1 MVGESVY
8 RKFVVR
14 AVAITAVLLLFA
26 APMAASAAG
35 EDSGVNLTTSP
46 LPINIVAAP
55 GETKTV
61 DLKIKNSGSKA
72 VQLRVDLM
80 KFKAFGEEG
89 KPRLLDREPGDD
101 YFDWVSFSEKTFN
114 AEPGV
119 WKSVKMTIKVP
130 RSASSGYYY
139 AAVFSPAN
147 KPKPTSERT
156 AAVVGAT
163 ATLVLLEAR
172 VPGAKRAIEVV
183 EFSADRKFYEYLPA
197 SFSIKLRN
205 KGNVHVAPYGSIFMS
220 RGDTKDISIIGV
232 NSEKGNILP
241 DSNRVYTA
249 SWQDGFPV
257 YQPRRDGPELVADR
271 SGKAAQVLK
280 WDFTQVPKLRIGKYT
295 ASMLLVY
302 DDGQRDVP
310 VEAVVS
316 FWVIPW
322 RLILLMIAVPVIP
335 AALVYFIMRRRMRR
349 KTA

>member
-1 MVGESVY
+1 MRRRLIQG
-8 RKFVVR
+8 
-14 AVAITAVLLLFA
+14 LLLL
-26 APMAASAAG
+26 MALLLMLPVLPASAAEADG
-35 EDSGVNLTTSP
+35 SGVNLTTSP

-72 VQLRVDLM
+72 VPLRVDLM

-101 YFDWVSFSEKTFN
+101 YFDWVTFSEKTFN

-119 WKSVKMTIKVP
+119 WKTVKMTIKVP
-130 RSASSGYYY
+130 KSASFGYYY

-147 KPKPTSERT
+147 KPKPTADRT

-183 EFSADRKFYEYLPA
+183 EFSSDRKLYEFLPT
-197 SFSIKLRN
+197 SFKIKLKN
-205 KGNVHVAPYGSIFMS
+205 DGSVHAAPYGTIFLS
-220 RGDTKDISIIGV
+220 RGGDKNVALIPV
-232 NSEKGNILP
+232 NTEKGNILP
-241 DSNRVYTA
+241 SSNRIYGA
-249 SWQDGFPV
+249 AWNDGFPV
-257 YQPRRDGPELVADR
+257 YQTKKDGDKIMM
-271 SGKAAQVLK
+271 SAAGQPQMALK
-280 WDFTQVPKLRIGKYT
+280 WDWSNSFNKIRFGKYT
-295 ASMLLVY
+295 ANMLLVY

-316 FWVIPW
+316 FWVVPW
-322 RLILLMIAVPVIP
+322 RIIGGLLVAL
-335 AALVYFIMRRRMRR
+335 ALVGFLGVRYVQMRRQLRR
-349 KTA
+349 LNG